1 MPIILRYHLPSL
13 RCRPFSVVRLL
24 HLFLLLTALLGLA
37 GQTTAMATVRGHVP
51 LASIVAM
58 DCTDMAKL
66 PGTEK
71 APCKKMTIQCIAAM
85 GCSPVSL
92 VVAASLSIDP
102 PLFHHEV
109 SPLQLATRLATRS
122 ISPEPEPPAILN

>member
-1 MPIILRYHLPSL
+1 M
-13 RCRPFSVVRLL
+13 VRLL

-37 GQTTAMATVRGHVP
+37 GQTTAMATVRGQVP
-51 LASIVAM
+51 PASIVATG
-58 DCTDMAKL
+58 CTDMAKL

-92 VVAASLSIDP
+92 VASASLIIEP
-102 PLFHHEV
+102 PVFHREV
-109 SPLQLATRLATRS
+109 SPLQLATRLASRS